1 LHIFI
6 KEIKEKEK
14 IAAECYSDNDS
25 SEIRFLRKTYALGS
39 NGRIAVRC
47 QRRAKVLT
55 VLLRFFS
62 IEP

>member
-6 KEIKEKEK
+6 IEIKEKQK

-25 SEIRFLRKTYALGS
+25 SKFRFLQKTHALRS

-47 QRRAKVLT
+47 QRRAKVST
-55 VLLRFFS
+55 VLLRLFS